1 MIHYSK
7 VVNGLAQYID
17 HELAA
22 QFTGSLKGWA
32 IGAVGGILTARAGQ
46 IITKLMSNPIVVA
59 MGIADGE
66 MIDEELLFNQLV
78 TAANKGSATAELPLL
93 GPVTFTAKDVES
105 LHRYIIGGCY
115 DEVRRDQM
123 PHQ

>member
-22 QFTGSLKGWA
+22 QFAGSLKGWA

-46 IITKLMSNPIVVA
+46 ILTKLMSNPIVVA
-59 MGIADGE
+59 MGIAEGE
-66 MIDEELLFNQLV
+66 MIDEDLLFSQLV
-78 TAANKGSATAELPLL
+78 AAANKGSATVDIPLL

-105 LHRYIIGGCY
+105 LHRYIIGG
-115 DEVRRDQM
+115 
-123 PHQ
+123 